1 MKLFLLQILT
11 VLSLASDLTDFEAG
25 NSEGLP
31 SHIWIYEQ
39 KCSQDIQCPHGYVCR
54 LQPYI
59 QNYDTRFVPWTFI
72 SS

>member
-39 KCSQDIQCPHGYVCR
+39 KCSKDIQCPHGYMSR
-54 LQPYI
+54 LHQKL
-59 QNYDTRFVPWTFI
+59 
-72 SS
+72 